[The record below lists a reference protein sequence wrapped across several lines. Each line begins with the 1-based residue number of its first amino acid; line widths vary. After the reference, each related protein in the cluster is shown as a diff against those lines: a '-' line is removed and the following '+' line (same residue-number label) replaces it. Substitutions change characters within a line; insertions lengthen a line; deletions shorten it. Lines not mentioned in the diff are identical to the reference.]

1 MSFRTKVFLSIT
13 TTVVISVWIVASV
26 VSTLVTNSFERQ
38 DMQRTAALVSQFRG
52 EFERR
57 SAEVARRVEA
67 IANSED
73 VQRIAVNLGTS
84 KIDTAQFY
92 DAAQALAKE
101 QSLNFLVL
109 AGPDGS
115 IISSAE
121 WPARFGYKES
131 WLLQSVDWKAQSV
144 FLQREELADGPAL
157 GLMTVRTLNAGDG
170 LLYVAG
176 GQRLDKAFLDSLPP
190 APGMNIRLVRDFDAP
205 ALSDTPASKLTADLI
220 QDVRERPREL
230 SLTGSDVTLTAIPL
244 LGRDKKLLAILM
256 VENSRA
262 ELANLK
268 TYIQGTAW
276 IGGAAGVLLGLGFSL
291 WAASRVT
298 RPVLALA
305 SNVRDVAGGKWDAR
319 ARVDSTD
326 EVGQLAQDF
335 NHMTEQLV
343 EQRDRMIQAER
354 VAAWREL
361 ARRLAHELKNPLF
374 PLQITIE
381 NLQRARQA
389 SPEQFDEVF
398 RESTSTLLAELD
410 NLKTIVGRFSDFA
423 RMPAPHLETVD
434 LNQMVQEVAKLFEG
448 QMEALDRPRIVKVL
462 QLDENLPSVSADPE
476 QLRRALR
483 NLVLNALDAM
493 PKGGTLTLRTQRLDG
508 PVEGKIAIEVS
519 DTGEGL
525 TPEECARLFTPYY
538 TTKQH
543 GTGLGLAIVQSV
555 VSDHKGTITV
565 RSEPGKGATF
575 RIELKA

>member
-1 MSFRTKVFLSIT
+1 VSFRTKVFLSIT
-13 TTVVISVWIVASV
+13 TTVVVSVWIVASV

-38 DMQRTAALVSQFRG
+38 DMQRTAALVSQFRS
-52 EFERR
+52 EFDRR
-57 SAEVARRVEA
+57 SVEVARRVDA
-67 IANSED
+67 IANSEV
-73 VQRIAVNLGTS
+73 VQRLAVNLGAS
-84 KIDTAQFY
+84 KIDTAQYY

-101 QSLNFLVL
+101 QSLSFLELV
-109 AGPDGS
+109 APEGS

-131 WLLQSVDWKAQSV
+131 WLLQPIDWKSQGV

-157 GLMTVRTLNAGDG
+157 GLMTVRSLNAGDG
-170 LLYVAG
+170 QLYVAG

-205 ALSDTPASKLTADLI
+205 PPSDPPASKLAADLI
-220 QDVRERPREL
+220 RDVRQSPREL
-230 SLTGSDVTLTAIPL
+230 SLIGADVTLTAIPL
-244 LGRDKKLLAILM
+244 LGRDKQLLAVLM

-276 IGGAAGVLLGLGFSL
+276 IAGSAGVLLGLGFSF

-298 RPVLALA
+298 QPLLALA
-305 SNVRDVAGGKWDAR
+305 SNVRDVASGNWDAR
-319 ARVDSTD
+319 ARIDSTD

-335 NHMTEQLV
+335 NRMTEQLV

-381 NLQRARQA
+381 NLQRARQN
-389 SPEQFDEVF
+389 SPQQFDEVF
-398 RESTSTLLAELD
+398 RESTTTLLAELD

-423 RMPAPHLETVD
+423 RMPAPHPEPVD
-434 LNQMVQEVAKLFEG
+434 LNHVVQEVAQLFDP
-448 QMEALDRPRIVKVL
+448 QMQAVDRPRIVKIL
-462 QLDENLPSVSADPE
+462 QFDDNLPLVSADPE
-476 QLRRALR
+476 QIRRALR

-493 PKGGTLTLRTQRLDG
+493 PNGGTLTLRTQPLVG
-508 PVEGKIAIEVS
+508 PVDRKVALEVS
-519 DTGEGL
+519 DTGAGL

-575 RIELKA
+575 RIELRA

>member
-13 TTVVISVWIVASV
+13 TTVVVSVWIVASV

-38 DMQRTAALVSQFRG
+38 DMQRTAALVSQFRS
-52 EFERR
+52 EFDRH
-57 SAEVARRVEA
+57 SAEVARRVDA
-67 IANSED
+67 IANSEA
-73 VQRIAVNLGTS
+73 VQRLAVNLGVS
-84 KIDTAQFY
+84 KIDAAQYY

-101 QSLNFLVL
+101 QSLNFLEFV
-109 AGPDGS
+109 GPDGS

-131 WLLQSVDWKAQSV
+131 WLLQPIDWKSQGV

-157 GLMTVRTLNAGDG
+157 GLMTIRSLNTGDG
-170 LLYVAG
+170 QLYVAG

-205 ALSDTPASKLTADLI
+205 PPSDPPASKLAADLI
-220 QDVRERPREL
+220 RDVRQRPREL
-230 SLTGSDVTLTAIPL
+230 SLTGADVTLTAIPL
-244 LGRDKKLLAILM
+244 LGRDKQLLAVLM

-276 IGGAAGVLLGLGFSL
+276 IAGSAGVLLGLGFSF

-298 RPVLALA
+298 QPLLALA
-305 SNVRDVAGGKWDAR
+305 SNVRDVASGNWDAR
-319 ARVDSTD
+319 ARIDSTD

-335 NHMTEQLV
+335 NRMTEQLV

-381 NLQRARQA
+381 NLQRARQK
-389 SPEQFDEVF
+389 SPQQFDEVF
-398 RESTSTLLAELD
+398 RESTTTLLAELD

-423 RMPAPHLETVD
+423 RMPAPHLEPVD
-434 LNQMVQEVAKLFEG
+434 LNHVVQEVAQLFDA
-448 QMEALDRPRIVKVL
+448 QMQAVDRPRIVKIL
-462 QLDENLPSVSADPE
+462 QLDDNLPLVSADPE
-476 QLRRALR
+476 QIRRALR

-493 PKGGTLTLRTQRLDG
+493 PNGGTLTLRTQRLDSL
-508 PVEGKIAIEVS
+508 VEHKVALEVS
-519 DTGEGL
+519 DTGAGL

-575 RIELKA
+575 RIELRA

>member
-1 MSFRTKVFLSIT
+1 
-13 TTVVISVWIVASV
+13 
-26 VSTLVTNSFERQ
+26 
-38 DMQRTAALVSQFRG
+38 
-52 EFERR
+52 
-57 SAEVARRVEA
+57 
-67 IANSED
+67 
-73 VQRIAVNLGTS
+73 
-84 KIDTAQFY
+84 
-92 DAAQALAKE
+92 
-101 QSLNFLVL
+101 
-109 AGPDGS
+109 
-115 IISSAE
+115 
-121 WPARFGYKES
+121 
-131 WLLQSVDWKAQSV
+131 
-144 FLQREELADGPAL
+144 
-157 GLMTVRTLNAGDG
+157 
-170 LLYVAG
+170 VAG

-205 ALSDTPASKLTADLI
+205 PPSDTPASKLGADLI
-220 QDVRERPREL
+220 RDVRQSPREL
-230 SLTGSDVTLTAIPL
+230 SLTGADVTLTALPL
-244 LGRDKKLLAILM
+244 LGRDKQLLAILM

-276 IGGAAGVLLGLGFSL
+276 IAGSAGVLLGLGFSF

-298 RPVLALA
+298 QPLLALA
-305 SNVRDVAGGKWDAR
+305 SNVRDVASGNWDAR
-319 ARVDSTD
+319 ARIDSTD

-335 NHMTEQLV
+335 NRMTEQLV

-381 NLQRARQA
+381 NLQRARQT
-389 SPEQFDEVF
+389 SPQQFDEVF
-398 RESTSTLLAELD
+398 RESTTTLLAELD

-423 RMPAPHLETVD
+423 RMPAPHPEPVD
-434 LNQMVQEVAKLFEG
+434 LNQVVHEVAQLFDP
-448 QMEALDRPRIVKVL
+448 QMQAVDRPRIVKIL
-462 QLDENLPSVSADPE
+462 QLGDNLPLVSADPE
-476 QLRRALR
+476 QIRRALR

-493 PKGGTLTLRTQRLDG
+493 PNGGTLTLRTQRLDG
-508 PVEGKIAIEVS
+508 LVDPKVALEVS
-519 DTGEGL
+519 DTGAGL

-575 RIELKA
+575 RIELRA